1 MSLRVVIVGIAVDL
15 DAVNG
20 CVMFPSAFSAAAF
33 SVTL

>member
-1 MSLRVVIVGIAVDL
+1 MSLRVMIFCIAVDL
-15 DAVNG
+15 DPVNG